1 MCGSAASIASMFA
14 YQSLR
19 GLIRSFAGASGASRS
34 MSKVNFTSFEVNGWP
49 SCHLTFLRRKNT
61 RFRKLSCHDHFSAS
75 SPMIVSTL
83 SVFFRGSKSTRLL
96 KQGIA
101 GQTVEIVDVS
111 WIAKPCERSSR
122 SIMLRTPPDFGVGAE
137 AVWLAA
143 GPIRTTPTRNAI
155 RSAENGAMRARDM
168 ETSREIWRVE
178 VYVKTPHPTNRFHP
192 PPTGPARFHALAQR
206 RMSLAGIRRD
216 ATTALIEHA
225 TAPAL
230 AGLLGLG
237 SVATRVVSVA
247 VARRG
252 MIRHEGMTAVVVAT
266 GPRPSSPARA
276 GEA

>member
-1 MCGSAASIASMFA
+1 MFA

-49 SCHLTFLRRKNT
+49 SCDLTFLPRKKT

-122 SIMLRTPPDFGVGAE
+122 SIMLRTPPDFGVGA
-137 AVWLAA
+137 VWLAA
-143 GPIRTTPTRNAI
+143 GLIRTNPTRNAI
-155 RSAENGAMRARDM
+155 RSAENGATRARDM
-168 ETSREIWRVE
+168 ETSRENW
-178 VYVKTPHPTNRFHP
+178 
-192 PPTGPARFHALAQR
+192 
-206 RMSLAGIRRD
+206 
-216 ATTALIEHA
+216 
-225 TAPAL
+225 
-230 AGLLGLG
+230 
-237 SVATRVVSVA
+237 
-247 VARRG
+247 
-252 MIRHEGMTAVVVAT
+252 
-266 GPRPSSPARA
+266 
-276 GEA
+276 

>member
-1 MCGSAASIASMFA
+1 
-14 YQSLR
+14 
-19 GLIRSFAGASGASRS
+19 
-34 MSKVNFTSFEVNGWP
+34 
-49 SCHLTFLRRKNT
+49 
-61 RFRKLSCHDHFSAS
+61 
-75 SPMIVSTL
+75 
-83 SVFFRGSKSTRLL
+83 
-96 KQGIA
+96 
-101 GQTVEIVDVS
+101 
-111 WIAKPCERSSR
+111 
-122 SIMLRTPPDFGVGAE
+122 
-137 AVWLAA
+137 
-143 GPIRTTPTRNAI
+143 
-155 RSAENGAMRARDM
+155 MRARDM

-192 PPTGPARFHALAQR
+192 PPTVPARFHALAQR